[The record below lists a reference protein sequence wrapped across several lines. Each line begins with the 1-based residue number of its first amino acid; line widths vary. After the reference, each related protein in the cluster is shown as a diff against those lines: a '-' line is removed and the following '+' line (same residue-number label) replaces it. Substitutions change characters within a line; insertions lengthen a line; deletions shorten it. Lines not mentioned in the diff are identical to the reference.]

1 MEEVQRRN
9 VPALGVTVAV
19 LAIFIGVSTLM
30 APAIYAALG
39 VSVPLDTTAYYMI
52 QGAASL
58 LLGFLGTRKRPT
70 AFFFIALL
78 YLPQSCTFQTPEFF
92 FNFTGPVSIAYG
104 LGLAPGY
111 DISVNLL
118 ALFIIGASAWTLY
131 RLSEPALPAGEA
143 QPG

>member
-39 VSVPLDTTAYYMI
+39 VSVPLATTVCYMI

-58 LLGFLGTRKRPT
+58 LLGFLGIRKRPT

-78 YLPQSCTFQTPEFF
+78 YLPQSCTFQTPSSSS
-92 FNFTGPVSIAYG
+92 TSPARCRSPTAWAWRRATTSASTYSPCSSSAPRPGRSIA
-104 LGLAPGY
+104 
-111 DISVNLL
+111 
-118 ALFIIGASAWTLY
+118 
-131 RLSEPALPAGEA
+131 
-143 QPG
+143 